1 MDGLANRNS
10 SESCV
15 YMGNCVGEAL
25 TGGDAGRVLS
35 CERTNLEC
43 RRCTVKRKANSF
55 RTMIMCSVICELHM
69 DSAQS
74 ETLCMYPGIL
84 YGSWDIPLLVAG
96 GTATRVVNSKEVRQ

>member
-1 MDGLANRNS
+1 MEGLASQHS

-43 RRCTVKRKANSF
+43 RRRGVRRKAVATKLQSCVTLFASYN
-55 RTMIMCSVICELHM
+55 M
-69 DSAQS
+69 DSTQS

-84 YGSWDIPLLVAG
+84 YGSKGYPIVG
-96 GTATRVVNSKEVRQ
+96 CR

>member
-1 MDGLANRNS
+1 MEGLANRNS

-25 TGGDAGRVLS
+25 TGGDAGQVLS

-43 RRCTVKRKANSF
+43 RRRGPKRKANSDQ
-55 RTMIMCSVICELHM
+55 TIIGCSVICELHL
-69 DSAQS
+69 DSTQS

-84 YGSWDIPLLVAG
+84 YGSWEIPLLVAG